1 MMAAVQSEVPP
12 LCVCRRKIAQ
22 IFCQKGLLLAAECGI
37 ISFVDWVW
45 RSLVACLNG
54 VQEAGSSNL
63 LTQTFSLRCDD
74 VSEAVFCLYL
84 GINRPS
90 AVADASA
97 WRGLI
102 FIFVRFV
109 SA

>member
-63 LTQTFSLRCDD
+63 LTQTFNLRCDD
-74 VSEAVFCLYL
+74 ASEVFLPVFVL
-84 GINRPS
+84 NWPF

-97 WRGLI
+97 CRCKI
-102 FIFVRFV
+102 CMENSKIE
-109 SA
+109 